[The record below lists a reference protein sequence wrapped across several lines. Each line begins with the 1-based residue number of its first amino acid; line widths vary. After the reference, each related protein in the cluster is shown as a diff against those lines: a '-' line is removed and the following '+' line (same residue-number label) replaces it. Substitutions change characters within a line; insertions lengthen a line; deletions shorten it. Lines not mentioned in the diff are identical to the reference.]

1 MRNRILHLLLLVL
14 CLFMGSGSA
23 FAADESGSKCGT
35 PAASHIYRY
44 FMVYDTRG
52 ADYARRNY
60 GSLEKHAQVG
70 IDKCNQVVKNSNI
83 DAYFELGDVMELT
96 DYTLTD
102 GTSAAMMA
110 AGASVPER
118 PDVRKRWR
126 DGNCHICA
134 LVVSPG
140 GNSLSGNFTLEP
152 LSWDVSCGVMD
163 AGSLVETYT
172 LIHETGHVFGCHHDN
187 VYTIDSHP
195 YALGYVDDKYYTIMS
210 YGHMAG
216 GKIAPVAFF
225 SGPDQVYN
233 GVTLGDAT
241 HNNARM
247 FREHLD
253 IVDQYTQRSKI
264 VIVKE
269 SEETYYGAVVRY
281 IEDNTLVLSNSKTY
295 ATLTVTASDVL
306 SISTGEKW
314 MNLTVNRA
322 EGSMDY
328 NVIIN
333 ITDFNYGNTPR
344 EGKIV
349 IQSLSDP
356 SFVKELTVI
365 QNCPNGVVVS
375 PSEYTVTSEAQT
387 LSAKFK
393 ADGSGTLR
401 SESSW
406 ITVGGKSSASFS
418 ADCTMTFEVA
428 ANTTG
433 QDRVGTLKAY
443 RSESQSFTTIKVT
456 QKAAG
461 VGFDNFS
468 MTSIDLDSRK
478 QTQQI
483 SFFAGQTFSVTAPD
497 WVTCTKTG
505 ETGNVTVNVSVEANT
520 TGATRSGDIR
530 FTTADGKFTRVV
542 SVSQSAATSYEV
554 DLKNWNPN
562 CRAQNKLVHLTT
574 ATNWQV
580 EIEDPYGKALT
591 VSPMS
596 GTGNATLDINVT
608 ENGGGKSRYFKVT
621 IKGDDSCEPV
631 TIQIEQSP
639 YNDKAVAPDPEVEE
653 GGKDPVVDPDPNPG
667 TGGGNGGDNGG
678 NTGGG
683 DDKDPEVTPADG
695 QTYTIRLDNGG
706 TTPLY
711 LTTTTVKDNND
722 VTYSLS
728 TQPEEFIIVST
739 DKGYTLQSASSKK
752 YVGYT
757 TGNGWDCY
765 DVADTWAIASIEGV
779 STTILKDD
787 KVGLG
792 VDKAEDKAGVFT
804 NKPDKDH
811 PNAIYHWIISPVKD
825 EPTVPVEPEKKVCA
839 TPVISLEGGQL
850 AITCET
856 PDATISYTLTM
867 PALNLAGTDVSKLS
881 SDLAAQELTLVVKAA
896 AKDYEDSEEASR
908 TFKLNELFSLS
919 KPGDVNADGVQSI
932 EDVVRLIDLLLKKK

>member
-1 MRNRILHLLLLVL
+1 MRHRINYLLILLF
-14 CLFMGSGSA
+14 CLFAGSGNLL
-23 FAADESGSKCGT
+23 AADDTGNKCGT
-35 PAASHIYRY
+35 PAASHTYRY

-328 NVIIN
+328 NVTIN
-333 ITDFNYGNTPR
+333 ITDSNYGNTPR

-456 QKAAG
+456 QKAADI
-461 VGFDNFS
+461 GFENFNT
-468 MTSIDLDSRK
+468 TSINFDSRK
-478 QTQQI
+478 QTQQL
-483 SFFAGQTFSVTAPD
+483 SFFAGQAFSVTAPD

-505 ETGNVTVNVSVEANT
+505 ETGNVTVNVSVEDNT

-530 FTTADGKFTRVV
+530 FITADGKFTRVV

-554 DLKNWNPN
+554 DLKNKNWNPN

-608 ENGGGKSRYFKVT
+608 QNDGGKSRYFKVT
-621 IKGDDSCEPV
+621 IKGDESCEPV
-631 TIQIEQSP
+631 TIQINQAGYDE
-639 YNDKAVAPDPEVEE
+639 KAVAPEPEVEE

-667 TGGGNGGDNGG
+667 TGGDG
-678 NTGGG
+678 
-683 DDKDPEVTPADG
+683 KDPEVTPTDG
-695 QTYTIRLDNGG
+695 TTYTIRLDNAG
-706 TTPLY
+706 TDLY
-711 LTTTTVKDNND
+711 LTTTTVPDNTN

-728 TQPEEFIIVST
+728 TQPEEFYIVST
-739 DKGYTLQSASSKK
+739 DKGYTIQSASTKK
-752 YVGYT
+752 YVGYGGANT
-757 TGNGWDCY
+757 WDCY
-765 DVADTWAIASIEGV
+765 DVADVWTIGSIEGV
-779 STTILKDD
+779 STTILKSVDS

-792 VDKAEDKAGVFT
+792 VDKADDKAGVFT
-804 NKPDKDH
+804 DKPSK
-811 PNAIYHWIISPVKD
+811 NGGIYNWFIEASKPGV
-825 EPTVPVEPEKKVCA
+825 VEPELTPCA
-839 TPVISLEGGQL
+839 TPVIAL
-850 AITCET
+850 ADGRLDITSAT
-856 PDATISYTLTM
+856 PAATIHYTISAPSLTLTGTG
-867 PALNLAGTDVSKLS
+867 ALDASKF
-881 SDLAAQELTLVVKAA
+881 AACTVTITAYATAEGFTPSTAATLPLTIAQVAQMMG
-896 AKDYEDSEEASR
+896 
-908 TFKLNELFSLS
+908 LN
-919 KPGDVNADGVQSI
+919 GDVNGDSKLDKADV
-932 EDVVRLIDLLLKKK
+932 DTLIQKVLNNTNK